1 MKFKD
6 LREDIFDIQ
15 AAKKI
20 HWLYRGDDYIS
31 YLNLK
36 FAPEKIEDIVFSMED
51 LVKPISLTSEDAEI
65 GSRWKLHIPA
75 YMTQQFT
82 IKQHDFT
89 ITIKLVEG
97 EEITLFKGIVNVNKR
112 IFSKAVDDELASTV
126 KTEEDPTEEDNNY
139 PIGTHWVNT
148 DTEVVYVLVK
158 VDDGIAVW
166 KDVTNQSVI
175 DYIGEEVIEK
185 IEELVFAF
193 ENVTNDDDG
202 DISVLLKSKQDITF
216 IGNLDSLTIRIPED
230 CEHGYFSGVNFMTG
244 IEELP
249 IIINNESSFP
259 LKIIRYNIEI
269 QEIQVSPNKTVN
281 MSCYCDGLNIYCQ
294 YVEV

>member
-75 YMTQQFT
+75 YMTQQFN

-89 ITIKLVEG
+89 ITVKLVEG

-230 CEHGYFSGVNFMTG
+230 CEHGYFGGVNFMTG

-249 IIINNESSFP
+249 IIINNESLFP